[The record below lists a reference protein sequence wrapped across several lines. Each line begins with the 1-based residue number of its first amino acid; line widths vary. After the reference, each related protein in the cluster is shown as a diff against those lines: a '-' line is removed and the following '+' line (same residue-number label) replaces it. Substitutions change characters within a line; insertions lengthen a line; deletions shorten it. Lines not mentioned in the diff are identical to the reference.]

1 MSCGCAKTPLR
12 STRKGWIMKVS
23 LASALGTCF
32 GVKDAISLAMDPQ
45 FKSDLTIV
53 GQLVHNRQVNESLKN
68 NGVSLVNDIEEIDN
82 IKTKKVM
89 ITAHGAA
96 EKIKQKLRAAGF
108 IVYDASCPLVMRVHK
123 TIKAMVE
130 KKYFPVVIGQKDH
143 VEVKGIV
150 GDLEE
155 YIVINDEND
164 LEKLRALGKRK
175 FGIVSQTTQQ
185 VEKVESLVKKIIEMD
200 CVDDVN
206 FVNTICQPTR
216 DRQIAVRDLADQVD
230 LMIVIG
236 GYNSSNTK
244 KLVQVCEERK
254 IESYHV
260 ESASQLNREWFVNKK
275 HVGITAGTSTPEYV
289 INDVHKE
296 ILKIAEES
304 KVLEEQTA

>member
-1 MSCGCAKTPLR
+1 
-12 STRKGWIMKVS
+12 MKVS

-32 GVKDAISLAMDPQ
+32 GVKDAINLAMDPQ

-68 NGVSLVNDIEEIDN
+68 NGVALVNDIEDIES

-96 EKIKQKLRAAGF
+96 QKVKQKLQDAGF
-108 IVYDASCPLVMRVHK
+108 TVYDASCPLVMRVHK
-123 TIKAMVE
+123 TIKALVD
-130 KKYFPVVIGQKDH
+130 KKYFPIVIGQKDH

-185 VEKVESLVKKIIEMD
+185 VDKVESLVKKIMEMD
-200 CVDDVN
+200 CVDEVN

-244 KLVQVCEERK
+244 KLVQVCEERN

-260 ESASQLNREWFVNKK
+260 ESSSQLNREWFVNKK

-289 INDVHKE
+289 INDVHTE
-296 ILKIAEES
+296 ILKIAES
-304 KVLEEQTA
+304 VRGLEEQQV